1 MPTPLS
7 RAARAAFT
15 GAAAALALSSA
26 AHAQVANAEYAARR
40 KALAAS
46 IDSGVVVAFGAVEPV
61 SYWPTFH
68 QVPGFYYFTGFDET
82 DAVLLMVKRG
92 GGVASTI
99 FVPTRTAIAERWL
112 GARAR
117 PADLERPGSAFPA
130 ATSPSSRARW
140 TRSPRPASRST
151 SSPTCRPRTTRRKIP
166 SPGAPASWPSSGWP
180 IPGWRPVRSTAP
192 CATCGRGRAQPRSR
206 SCARRWRS
214 ASAPTARR

>member
-117 PADLERPGSAFPA
+117 PADMN
-130 ATSPSSRARW
+130 AR
-140 TRSPRPASRST
+140 
-151 SSPTCRPRTTRRKIP
+151 I
-166 SPGAPASWPSSGWP
+166 G
-180 IPGWRPVRSTAP
+180 IPGRDVAQLQSTVDSLAAAGFP
-192 CATCGRGRAQPRSR
+192 FYVVPDV
-206 SCARRWRS
+206 
-214 ASAPTARR
+214 